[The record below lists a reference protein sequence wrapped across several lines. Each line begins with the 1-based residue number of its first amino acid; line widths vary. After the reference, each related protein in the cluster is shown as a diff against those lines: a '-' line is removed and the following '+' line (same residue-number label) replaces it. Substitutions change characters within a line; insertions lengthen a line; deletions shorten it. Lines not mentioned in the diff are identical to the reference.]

1 MITKKPSSPK
11 GGFFLEQDNGKV
23 FARIS
28 AKFKY
33 LLIKNERMDTLLTIE
48 ERNAVLVSMANL
60 VEEEKESILKANRID
75 LDSYSGDDLAME
87 DRLKV
92 DDSKIEGMIHSLKH
106 LASQEDPVGVERFRF
121 THENGMQVYN
131 KTASFGTVMIIYE
144 SRPDVTVEAAGIAFK
159 SANKILLKGGKESL
173 NSNLKIVELWHKALE
188 ENDVAPGWVE
198 YLQFDRKQTQE
209 FLKNPDQPVDL
220 IVPRGGERL
229 IQFVKENSSAQVI
242 VSGRGNNFVY
252 VHDKADTSIALDIIL
267 NGKTGKISACN
278 AIDKVLIDSRLPNKE
293 KFLKELLN
301 KLADNNVEVIADRSL
316 EDLDGVKPLESE
328 DEWYQEFLDYKAL
341 IGEVDSVAEAIAKI
355 NKYSGGHS
363 ASIISKDDKAA
374 KQFMETVDNAAVY
387 HNASTRFTDGGQ
399 LGLGGELAISTDK
412 LHQRGPIGLQH
423 LVTNKWYI
431 HGNGQIR

>member
-1 MITKKPSSPK
+1 M
-11 GGFFLEQDNGKV
+11 N
-23 FARIS
+23 
-28 AKFKY
+28 
-33 LLIKNERMDTLLTIE
+33 TLLTIE
-48 ERNAVLVSMANL
+48 ERNAVLLSMANL
-60 VEEEKESILKANRID
+60 VEKEKQQILEANKID
-75 LDSYSGDDLAME
+75 LDGYSGEDLAME

-92 DDSKIEGMIHSLKH
+92 DDSKVEGMIHSLKH
-106 LASQEDPVGVERFRF
+106 LASQDDPVGVERFRF
-121 THENGMQVYN
+121 THDNGMQIYN

-159 SANKILLKGGKESL
+159 SGNKILLKGGKESL
-173 NSNLKIVELWHKALE
+173 NSNLKIVDLWHKALE
-188 ENDVAPGWVE
+188 ENDVAKGWVE

-209 FLKNPDQPVDL
+209 FLKNPSQPVDL

-252 VHDKADTSIALDIIL
+252 VHDKADTDIALDIIL

-278 AIDKVLIDSRLPNKE
+278 AVDKVLVDSRLPNKE
-293 KFLKELLN
+293 EFLKQLLDR
-301 KLADNNVEVIADRSL
+301 LSENNVRVIADRSL
-316 EDLDGVKPLESE
+316 EDLDGVQPVESE
-328 DEWYQEFLDYKAL
+328 DQWYEEFLDYKAL
-341 IGEVDSVAEAIAKI
+341 IGEVDSVTEAIAKI

-363 ASIISKDDKAA
+363 ASIVSMDDKAA
-374 KQFMETVDNAAVY
+374 ESFMQNVDNAAVY